1 MKRRTFCKAAAVL
14 AAGTLLPLPA
24 MAAQASAVVG
34 SAAEDDY
41 YLIRFRSDF
50 SARSLER
57 EFYYGDALFEH
68 SAMQYD
74 HTLALATLALTC
86 AAQNTWESDD
96 LWWLDG
102 EQGRENNL
110 ADAFHRLGFAN
121 TQYLGYEQNMNTV
134 EAVDGCAMA
143 QKTLEENGS
152 RTTIFAVILRP
163 SIYGAEWADN
173 LKAGPG
179 TGHEGFIASADRL
192 YEAVR
197 AYTAKAE
204 QENELGTIKMWL
216 GGYSRGAA
224 IANLLAAKIAK
235 EIPAI
240 RRENLFAYTFAAPVA
255 LTAADRPDL
264 QQDYDNNHTASGEL
278 KDAWSESNIFNL
290 ISSGDIV
297 PRVLPEEWGYHR
309 NGNDRFLPATKIKA
323 ECVALDER
331 EKTIGGTPLAVSQLA
346 SGEETTQVVEV
357 LLRVCP
363 DQLTYHEKYEAAY
376 MDMVRCGLMRS
387 EEEVTQGVILSDEEV
402 VERLRLLPDIQKMEQ
417 SKVLKCVKA
426 ASAMSRPVLERFG
439 AIVPLRAQQVI
450 IPVLAVGM
458 CHEIEADTAKV
469 AAYYIAGM
477 VGARGNL
484 TDTLRAAAC
493 HYPENYITLMEYYGP
508 EEHGMQPYT
517 RQ

>member
-102 EQGRENNL
+102 EQGRNSDI
-110 ADAFHRLGFAN
+110 ADAFRKLGFAN
-121 TQYLGYEQNMNTV
+121 TRFLGYDQNANTLDP
-134 EAVDGCAMA
+134 VDGCALA

-152 RTTIFAVILRP
+152 RTTIFAIILRP
-163 SIYGAEWADN
+163 TFYGAEWADN

-197 AYTAKAE
+197 AYLTEAE
-204 QENELGTIKMWL
+204 QENELGTVKLWL

-235 EIPAI
+235 EMPVI
-240 RRENLFAYTFAAPVA
+240 RRENFFAYTFATPAS

-264 QQDYDNNHTASGEL
+264 QQDYDNNHTEGGKL
-278 KDAWSESNIFNL
+278 KDAWSGSNIFNL

-297 PRVLPEEWGYHR
+297 PRVLPEKWGYHR
-309 NGNDRFLPATKIKA
+309 NGNDRFLPATEIA
-323 ECVALDER
+323 SECTALDAR

-346 SGEETTQVVEV
+346 SGEETALVMEA
-357 LLRVCP
+357 LLRACP

-387 EEEVTQGVILSDEEV
+387 EKEVTQGVILSDEEV
-402 VERLRLLPDIQKMEQ
+402 VERLRLLPDIQEMAW
-417 SKVLKCVKA
+417 SKVMRCVKT

-439 AIVPLRAQQVI
+439 DAVPLRVQQVI

-458 CHEIEADTAKV
+458 CHEIEADTVKM
-469 AAYYIAGM
+469 AAYYIAGL
-477 VGARGNL
+477 VGARGKLNN
-484 TDTLRAAAC
+484 TVRAVAC